1 MPVSVEDRAIK
12 EDFLADSAR
21 CVRDICAP
29 YSEGAANRRDNSRME
44 LLKLFFVF
52 FGVNKHSGPAGADIR
67 KESYKKPQDYIKSI
81 PGALP
86 KLTSTDKTRV
96 VWLVSFTS
104 KGWRLEKG
112 DWTTIGWN

>member
-21 CVRDICAP
+21 CVRYICAP

-44 LLKLFFVF
+44 LLKLL

-67 KESYKKPQDYIKSI
+67 KESYKKLQDYIESI

-86 KLTSTDKTRV
+86 KLTSTDKDESS
-96 VWLVSFTS
+96 LAC
-104 KGWRLEKG
+104 
-112 DWTTIGWN
+112 